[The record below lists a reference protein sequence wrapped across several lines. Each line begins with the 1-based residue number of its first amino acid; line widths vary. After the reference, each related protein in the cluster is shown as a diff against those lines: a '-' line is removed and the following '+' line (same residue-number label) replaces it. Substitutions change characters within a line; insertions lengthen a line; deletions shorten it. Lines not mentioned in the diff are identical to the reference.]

1 LAQAPQSSSAAS
13 VGATIRQCIVQYNVC
28 TTIRRSEVVRHDSGL
43 VFRFLYDRSD
53 PSQLH
58 IVRRWGVTPEQAIAT
73 HFEAPEAG
81 TVWLGGKR
89 CYETVNATHVLV
101 WLWDQPNVQLLVVTC
116 VPLEQSLRRI
126 S

>member
-1 LAQAPQSSSAAS
+1 M
-13 VGATIRQCIVQYNVC
+13 GATIRQCIVQYNVC